1 MNFWVANQPMLLESH
16 GPSREGLNILR
27 DFIARRSKTR
37 WELLKSLQSKGEE
50 LIYSGR
56 VWVIQQIKKDVP
68 VTK

>member
-1 MNFWVANQPMLLESH
+1 MLLESH

-27 DFIARRSKTR
+27 DFFARRSKTR

-56 VWVIQQIKKDVP
+56 VWVIQQMLYEI
-68 VTK
+68 